1 MRGPRRFGPIFASQI
16 WRLLTLVRYAAT
28 QYGKLG
34 SPEHRF
40 VDEFRMHRVN
50 RPEAQFTA
58 GSREHGITKRRV

>member
-40 VDEFRMHRVN
+40 VELISDAPRKQARGTV
-50 RPEAQFTA
+50 
-58 GSREHGITKRRV
+58 HGWIARTRSNDA